1 MIAGVQKQSKSG
13 AKVRDIIEDIT
24 LYNIK
29 SFSSVVLF
37 IGGNDSSSGTDM
49 ELFEEKYDQLVSLTK
64 TSNPDCHLYLCFI
77 SPSGDTNVKMYN
89 ACIGRLANHWVKH
102 GVVLIKE
109 SANFFYGKDGIPTP
123 RYFAPDG
130 IHLSNS
136 GIKRLLHAIDSRIPL
151 SDDFDQCIYKPRRIR
166 KPVGSAPGRFQRPS
180 GPATAGRGLLS
191 GGYNGNGKKGNNNNR
206 YAKRQCYACGMTNHV
221 IRDCWNK

>member
-1 MIAGVQKQSKSG
+1 MIAGVQKHSKNL

-37 IGGNDSSSGTDM
+37 VGGNSSSSGTDI
-49 ELFEEKYDQLVSLTK
+49 ELFEEKYDQLVSLIK
-64 TSNPDCHLYLCFI
+64 TSNPDCRLYVCFI
-77 SPSGDTNVKMYN
+77 SPRRDANVKMYN
-89 ACIGRLANHWVKH
+89 ACTGRLADHWEKP

-109 SANFFYGKDGIPTP
+109 SANFFYGKYGIPTAC
-123 RYFAPDG
+123 YFAPDG

-136 GIKRLLHAIDSRIPL
+136 NIKRLLHAIDSLIPL
-151 SDDFDQCIYKPRRIR
+151 IDDFDQLIYKPRRIR

-180 GPATAGRGLLS
+180 GPTTAGRGFLS
-191 GGYNGNGKKGNNNNR
+191 GG
-206 YAKRQCYACGMTNHV
+206 
-221 IRDCWNK
+221 